1 MDAIFDWVKSIVFY
15 LILLTVVTNLL
26 PSKKYEKYVKLFTG
40 MLMVI
45 IVIKPIT
52 QVFSVDEIFD
62 RNFLEMLGE
71 GESFSID
78 DTTGI
83 SFENVQEEQLLE
95 EYERQVK
102 AFATTQAESLGM
114 EVVKLQSKIEEQEG
128 VLVPK
133 AIQMEVIIEESDRE
147 EQTQDEP
154 IEIHTIKITDVVARE
169 RTLSGKEQ
177 TRQLKII
184 LMEYYGLEEEQI
196 QIVVS

>member
-1 MDAIFDWVKSIVFY
+1 MDAIFDWVKGIVFY

-102 AFATTQAESLGM
+102 VFSTTQAECLGM
-114 EVVKLQSKIEEQEG
+114 KVVKLQSKIEEQEG

-154 IEIHTIKITDVVARE
+154 IEIHAIKIADVVARE